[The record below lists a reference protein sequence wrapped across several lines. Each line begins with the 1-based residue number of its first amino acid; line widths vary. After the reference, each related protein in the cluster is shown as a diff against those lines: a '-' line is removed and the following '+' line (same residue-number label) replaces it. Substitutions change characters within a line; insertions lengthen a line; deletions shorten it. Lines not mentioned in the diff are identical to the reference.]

1 MRFKIAVLPGDG
13 IGEEI
18 IPESVKVLNKIGS
31 KFEHEFVLDYGNIG
45 GNAIDSDGTPLPA
58 ETLKLCE
65 DSDGI
70 LFGAVGGPKWDDM
83 NAKVRPEDGI
93 LTLRKSMELFANLR
107 PVKIFPALS
116 SASPLKEELVK
127 DVDMVILR
135 ELTGGLYFAQPKK
148 RWVDDGQR
156 HGIDTLQY
164 SEFEISRILRVGF
177 ELAKT
182 RRSKLTSADKA
193 NVLQTGRLWRELAI
207 EISNDY
213 PEVELDHIYVDNL
226 AMQLISQPGRFDVI
240 VTENTFGDIL
250 SDEAGVLIGSLG
262 MLPSA
267 SLAYSKDES
276 KQYRVGLYEPIH
288 GSAPD
293 IAGQGKA
300 NPLAMIM
307 SFAMMLKY
315 SFNMQEDSV
324 LVENAVQAVLSKGLR
339 TADISDG
346 ADKIVST
353 QDMGKAVIEELKN
366 LSGS

>member
-1 MRFKIAVLPGDG
+1 MKFKIAVLPGDG
-13 IGEEI
+13 IGGEI

-31 KFEHEFVLDYGNIG
+31 KFEHEFVFNYGEIG
-45 GNAIDSDGTPLPA
+45 GNSIDANGTPLPS

-65 DSDGI
+65 DSDRI

-93 LTLRKSMELFANLR
+93 LSLRKSMELFANLR

-116 SASPLKEELVK
+116 SASPLKEDLVK
-127 DVDMVILR
+127 DVDMVIVR
-135 ELTGGLYFAQPKK
+135 ELTGGLYFSQPKK
-148 RWVDDGQR
+148 RWVADGQR
-156 HGIDTLQY
+156 YGIDTLEY

-207 EISNDY
+207 EISKDY
-213 PEVELDHIYVDNL
+213 PEVELDHMYVDNL
-226 AMQLISQPGRFDVI
+226 SMQLI
-240 VTENTFGDIL
+240 ENTFGDIL

-276 KQYRVGLYEPIH
+276 KSNRVGLYEPIH

-293 IAGQGKA
+293 IAGKSIA
-300 NPLAMIM
+300 NPIGIILSA
-307 SFAMMLKY
+307 ALMLEY
-315 SFNMQEDSV
+315 SFGLFKEAEAIN
-324 LVENAVQAVLSKGLR
+324 QAVNTVLENGYRS
-339 TADISDG
+339 ADITSEKG
-346 ADKIVST
+346 KFIST
-353 QDMGKAVIEELKN
+353 SEMGDLVAENI
-366 LSGS
+366 